1 MRWSGRW
8 VKFTLPPVF
17 DKTFNF
23 AAYSLTGQ
31 GFLDKLPRM
40 QHDIQRFEDKL
51 NHFVTLFARLRAE
64 NNELRQTVATKS
76 DEVKRLGEK
85 LDQAKTRIEAL
96 LAQLP
101 ETESERL

>member
-1 MRWSGRW
+1 M
-8 VKFTLPPVF
+8 
-17 DKTFNF
+17 
-23 AAYSLTGQ
+23 TGQ
-31 GFLDKLPRM
+31 GFLAKLPRM

-64 NNELRQTVATKS
+64 NNELRQTVATQS

-101 ETESERL
+101 EPESERL

>member
-1 MRWSGRW
+1 ME
-8 VKFTLPPVF
+8 
-17 DKTFNF
+17 
-23 AAYSLTGQ
+23 
-31 GFLDKLPRM
+31 
-40 QHDIQRFEDKL
+40 HDLQRFEDKL

-101 ETESERL
+101 EPESERS